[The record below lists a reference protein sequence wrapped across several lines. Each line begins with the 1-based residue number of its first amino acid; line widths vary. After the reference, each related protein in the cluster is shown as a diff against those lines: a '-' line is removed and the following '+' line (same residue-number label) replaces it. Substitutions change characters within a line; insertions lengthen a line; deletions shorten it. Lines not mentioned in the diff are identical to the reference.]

1 MGGRGGGGWRGGG
14 DDRDEEDDKDDEE
27 GAEDCHF
34 KRSFTRASWEK
45 GEEEMEAVEMPL
57 SRNSFRSFV
66 TVSRTSSLSGM
77 SFGRMVAVV
86 VVAGGADAEEGEEE

>member
-14 DDRDEEDDKDDEE
+14 DDRDEE

-34 KRSFTRASWEK
+34 KRSFTRAPREK

-57 SRNSFRSFV
+57 
-66 TVSRTSSLSGM
+66 
-77 SFGRMVAVV
+77 
-86 VVAGGADAEEGEEE
+86 